1 MKLTKVAAFLALTSS
16 IGAGAATTST
26 STTSLGSIYQQLKE
40 SPVNFNVLS
49 ETASARGTEGFTNT
63 TIGYI
68 GYDLTDVDSLKLE
81 NRVTFNRV
89 EGKEKTSM
97 TRAVLSY
104 NRAKILTQDKAGIN
118 LSAKIEQRWY
128 PSTSLRA
135 KVNQNGLTRLSTKVS
150 RSFNNVFSLSG
161 TLYGAVTHR
170 KNKENLDT
178 TKSYGYLSVVE
189 NFQLTDKWY
198 VAFIQ
203 EPFIARSAG
212 GKQSANIYNVLETG
226 YQVTPELLAAVYTA
240 NTLENDDGTKLSIRN
255 FGSATRS
262 QEYAFYLYLNAF

>member
-1 MKLTKVAAFLALTSS
+1 MNMKNLVALTALTLGM
-16 IGAGAATTST
+16 GAQAATTST
-26 STTSLGSIYQQLKE
+26 TSLNSFYQQLKE
-40 SPVNFNVLS
+40 SPVSFDLLS
-49 ETASARGTEGFTNT
+49 ETASARETDGFTNT
-63 TIGYI
+63 TIGYV
-68 GYDLTDVDSLKLE
+68 GYKLTDVDSLKLE
-81 NRVTFNRV
+81 NRVTFNRI
-89 EGKEKTSM
+89 EGEEKTSM
-97 TRAVLSY
+97 TRMVLSY
-104 NRAKILTQDKAGIN
+104 NRAKILTQDQAGIN

-135 KVNQNGLTRLSTKVS
+135 AVNQNGLTRLSTKAS

-170 KNKENLDT
+170 KDKDLGKT

-203 EPFIARSAG
+203 EPFIARSAA

-240 NTLENDDGTKLSIRN
+240 NTLKNDDGTKLSIRN
-255 FGSATRS
+255 FGSATRG

>member
-1 MKLTKVAAFLALTSS
+1 MNMKNLVALTALTLGM
-16 IGAGAATTST
+16 GAQAATTST
-26 STTSLGSIYQQLKE
+26 TSLSQFHQKLKE
-40 SPVNFNVLS
+40 SPVKFDLLNLID
-49 ETASARGTEGFTNT
+49 SARGTDGFTNT
-63 TIGYI
+63 TIGYV
-68 GYDLTDVDSLKLE
+68 GYKLTDVDSLKLE

-97 TRAVLSY
+97 TRMVLSY

-135 KVNQNGLTRLSTKVS
+135 GANQNGLTRLSTKAS

-161 TLYGAVTHR
+161 TLYGAITQR
-170 KNKENLDT
+170 KDKDLGKT
-178 TKSYGYLSVVE
+178 TKNYTYLSIVE

-203 EPFIARSAG
+203 EPFIG
-212 GKQSANIYNVLETG
+212 KKTNGKQSASIYNVLETG

-240 NTLENDDGTKLSIRN
+240 NTLQNDDGTKFSVRN
-255 FGSATRS
+255 FGSATRG
-262 QEYAFYLYLNAF
+262 QEYAFYLMLSAF